1 MADDKRP
8 FSLLIDELPRHIY
21 IQDGTIEIDIK
32 TDTLTALQC
41 LSMLD
46 TDDVPDSIKVS
57 CVIETILAEGEEITP
72 DLYID
77 AFSSILEY
85 LKGYPVEGTSRS
97 REPIFSYSQD
107 HAYIVAAFRQ
117 AYGMSLEDIQKTH
130 WWEFQAL
137 LTGLPEDTRLSQ
149 IMRIRSMEIDPKA
162 SPAEKHKN
170 QKAKSLVMIRKK
182 KKKGESGF
190 DIISRGLI
198 EGDKL

>member
-1 MADDKRP
+1 MADKRP

-149 IMRIRSMEIDPKA
+149 IRPEGQPRRETEDSEGEIASKDQEEEKEGRDGIRR
-162 SPAEKHKN
+162 H
-170 QKAKSLVMIRKK
+170 
-182 KKKGESGF
+182 F
-190 DIISRGLI
+190 
-198 EGDKL
+198 

>member
-1 MADDKRP
+1 MDRP
-8 FSLLIDELPRHIY
+8 FSLLTDELPRSVF

-46 TDDVPDSIKVS
+46 NDEIPDAVRIS
-57 CVIETILAEGEEITP
+57 CVVETILAEGEEITP
-72 DLYID
+72 DMYLD
-77 AFSSILEY
+77 AFSAILDY
-85 LKGYPVEGTSRS
+85 LKGFPVEGGTKS
-97 REPIFSYSQD
+97 REPVFSYSQD

-149 IMRIRSMEIDPKA
+149 IMRIRSMDIDPKA
-162 SPAEKHKN
+162 SPAEKLRI
-170 QKAKSLVMIRKK
+170 QKAKSLVRIKKRKR
-182 KKKGESGF
+182 KGESGF
-190 DIISRGLI
+190 DIISKGLE
-198 EGDKL
+198 EGDKF

>member
-1 MADDKRP
+1 MDNRP
-8 FSLLIDELPRHIY
+8 FSLLTDELPRSVF

-46 TDDVPDSIKVS
+46 NDEIPDAVRVS

-97 REPIFSYSQD
+97 REPVFSYSQD
-107 HAYIVAAFRQ
+107 HAYVVAGFRQ

-137 LTGLPEDTRLSQ
+137 LTGLPEGTRLSQ
-149 IMRIRSMEIDPKA
+149 IMRIRSMDIDPKA
-162 SPAEKHKN
+162 SPAEKLRI
-170 QKAKSLVMIRKK
+170 QKAKSLVRIRKRK
-182 KKKGESGF
+182 RKGESGF

-198 EGDKL
+198 EGDRL